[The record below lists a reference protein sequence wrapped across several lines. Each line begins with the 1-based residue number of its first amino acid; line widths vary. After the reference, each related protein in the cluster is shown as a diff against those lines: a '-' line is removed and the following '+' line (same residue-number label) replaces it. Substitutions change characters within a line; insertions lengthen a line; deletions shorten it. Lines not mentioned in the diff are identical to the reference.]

1 MPTFPDTPTK
11 LLHTM
16 AAQPVTAEDESAWA
30 QFVELYEPVIRA
42 FAVME
47 GVPASDIDDVVQ
59 DVFVR
64 ILSIMRRDGYDRSRG
79 RFRTYLRTI
88 IRRVLIDRFRRQA
101 ADRAQMQEP
110 LNEDEMAIGDMYSPM
125 SASLPPDA
133 AAAFEEKWNMAQYK
147 ALLEHVFTHTAISEQ
162 SRAIYRAHVL
172 EDGDVNEVAHR
183 FGVTPEVVRQVKSR
197 INRMIAALVKRL
209 D

>member
-11 LLHTM
+11 LLRTM

-88 IRRVLIDRFRRQA
+88 IRRVLIDRFRRQE
-101 ADRAQMQEP
+101 ADRVQLQEP
-110 LNEDEMAIGDMYSPM
+110 LNEDEMAIDDIHSKMA
-125 SASLPPDA
+125 ASLPPDA
-133 AAAFEEKWNMAQYK
+133 AAAFDEKWNMAHYK
-147 ALLEHVFTHTAISEQ
+147 ALLEHVFTRTAISEQ

-172 EDGDVNEVAHR
+172 EDGDVNEVANR